1 MSHSTT
7 FPREIKII
15 ILATVVSLLAGCA
28 TMRYAGAPEPT
39 SNLNTD
45 IDELSRHFEG
55 SNSITNYY
63 KNESEKARNEFIVG
77 RLTLMNLRYLKFI
90 RNLTSERQLLDS
102 ATAITAMGLGL
113 AGSMVPLALT
123 TKILAAVS
131 AGVAGTKEVIDKNY
145 YFEKTIPALVA
156 QMNAERQK
164 ALTPILEGMQK
175 DIQQYPLGKAVVDLN
190 NYYIAGTFAGAIQSI
205 QADASLTEQKA
216 KDINLILTMPSPEER
231 IATKQLHDFFDKIW
245 ANYRAGNLSEFGKL
259 RNALTFLKVDVPPE
273 DKAVFD
279 RFMQMLQEHK
289 WQERKIT
296 SVDIKEALTKAS
308 FNF

>member
-1 MSHSTT
+1 MSHNTT
-7 FPREIKII
+7 FPCEIKII
-15 ILATVVSLLAGCA
+15 ILATVVSLLAGCT

-63 KNESEKARNEFIVG
+63 KNESKTARDEFIVG

-113 AGSMVPLALT
+113 AGSMVPLAQT
-123 TKILAAVS
+123 TRILAAVS

-145 YFEKTIPALVA
+145 YFEKTVPALVA

-175 DIQQYPLGKAVVDLN
+175 DIKQYPLGKAVVDLN

-205 QADASLTEQKA
+205 QADAGKKEEESKAENKRIRKLDKPTSEEEAARTILKAFFAKKYQEYDKDNVTEMDKLQKA
-216 KDINLILTMPSPEER
+216 LKNLGVADAAIPTDKK
-231 IATKQLHDFFDKIW
+231 IIDTLHDQWQQKSDVEI
-245 ANYRAGNLSEFGKL
+245 L
-259 RNALTFLKVDVPPE
+259 NAL
-273 DKAVFD
+273 KA
-279 RFMQMLQEHK
+279 
-289 WQERKIT
+289 
-296 SVDIKEALTKAS
+296 AS
-308 FNF
+308 FRFD

>member
-7 FPREIKII
+7 FPREIKIM

-39 SNLNTD
+39 STINKD
-45 IDELSRHFEG
+45 IEELSLCFEG
-55 SNSITNYY
+55 STSITKFYANPSA
-63 KNESEKARNEFIVG
+63 NARDEFIVG

-90 RNLTSERQLLDS
+90 RNLTAERQLLDS

-123 TKILAAVS
+123 TKILASVS

-175 DIQQYPLGKAVVDLN
+175 DIKQYPLGQAVVDLN
-190 NYYIAGTFAGAIQSI
+190 NYYMAGTFAGAIQSI
-205 QADASLTEQKA
+205 QVEAGKREEESRKDNINIRNLGRPAPEEKSARTILKAFFAKKFQEYAQDKVTEIDKLQKALKNLGEADAKIP
-216 KDINLILTMPSPEER
+216 KDKEIIHS
-231 IATKQLHDFFDKIW
+231 LHDKWQSRSDVEI
-245 ANYRAGNLSEFGKL
+245 L
-259 RNALTFLKVDVPPE
+259 NAL
-273 DKAVFD
+273 KAAGVSLD
-279 RFMQMLQEHK
+279 
-289 WQERKIT
+289 
-296 SVDIKEALTKAS
+296 
-308 FNF
+308 

>member
-15 ILATVVSLLAGCA
+15 ILATAVSLLAGCA
-28 TMRYAGAPEPT
+28 TMRYAGAPEP
-39 SNLNTD
+39 SFDLNKD
-45 IDELSRHFEG
+45 IEELSLCFEG
-55 SNSITNYY
+55 SSSITKFYGNPSA
-63 KNESEKARNEFIVG
+63 NARDEFIVG

-123 TKILAAVS
+123 AKILAAVS

-164 ALTPILEGMQK
+164 ALYPILQGMQK
-175 DIQQYPLGKAVVDLN
+175 DIIQYPLGQAVVDLN

-205 QADASLTEQKA
+205 QADAGKKEEQSKEDNDVIRNLRKPTPAEKDARKILKAYFIKKFQEYAKDKVTEIDKLQKA
-216 KDINLILTMPSPEER
+216 LKNLGVADADIPKDKEIIKS
-231 IATKQLHDFFDKIW
+231 LHD
-245 ANYRAGNLSEFGKL
+245 
-259 RNALTFLKVDVPPE
+259 
-273 DKAVFD
+273 
-279 RFMQMLQEHK
+279 K
-289 WQERKIT
+289 WQEKSDVEILNALKAA
-296 SVDIKEALTKAS
+296 SVSLD
-308 FNF
+308 

>member
-1 MSHSTT
+1 LVIS
-7 FPREIKII
+7 
-15 ILATVVSLLAGCA
+15 LAFRVIVVGAAISLLAGCA
-28 TMRYAGAPEPT
+28 TMRYGGAPEPS

-45 IDELSRHFEG
+45 IDELNQHFG
-55 SNSITNYY
+55 LSTSITGYY
-63 KNESEKARNEFIVG
+63 SKKTKDARDEFIVG

-175 DIQQYPLGKAVVDLN
+175 DIDQYRLEQAVVDLN

-205 QADASLTEQKA
+205 QADAGKKEEESKDENKRIRKLDKPTPEEKAARTILKAFFAKKDQEYAKDNVTEMDKLQKA
-216 KDINLILTMPSPEER
+216 LKNLGVADTDIPTDKKIIKTLRDQWQHKSDVEIL
-231 IATKQLHDFFDKIW
+231 
-245 ANYRAGNLSEFGKL
+245 
-259 RNALTFLKVDVPPE
+259 NAL
-273 DKAVFD
+273 KAANVSLD
-279 RFMQMLQEHK
+279 
-289 WQERKIT
+289 
-296 SVDIKEALTKAS
+296 
-308 FNF
+308 